1 MSLDK
6 QMKKLSG
13 GDASALESIY
23 VQTHKAVYYT
33 ALAILRERFLAE
45 DVMQTTYLKVLKN
58 AGSYKSGTNV
68 VGWIIS
74 ICRNEAINLKNKRNR
89 ETYVD
94 EHDNLYLFGSEQTD
108 DYGLVIDLARRT
120 LPQDEFE
127 VLLLTAAASY
137 KRREIAEM
145 LGMPVSTV
153 TYKLD
158 RATQKMIKLLD
169 EKEV

>member
-6 QMKKLSG
+6 LMKMLSA

-23 VQTHKAVYYT
+23 EQTHKAVYYT
-33 ALAILRERFLAE
+33 ALSILRERFLAE

-58 AGSYKSGTNV
+58 AKSYKSGTNV
-68 VGWIIS
+68 IAWIIR
-74 ICRNEAINLKNKRNR
+74 ICRNEALNLKAKRNR
-89 ETYVD
+89 ETYID
-94 EHDNLYLFGSEQTD
+94 EQDELNLFGSEQTD

-120 LPQDEFE
+120 LFQDEFE
-127 VLLLTAAASY
+127 VLLLTAAAGY

-158 RATQKMIKLLD
+158 CATKKMVKILEGK
-169 EKEV
+169 